1 MLFAFVANT
10 KLSNYFVCMLCTPND
25 PHMKYSNIVNFLANK
40 CISCRIY
47 MKEAI
52 YLLTFNIIKLIND
65 YLKELISIASI
76 QS

>member
-25 PHMKYSNIVNFLANK
+25 PHIKYSNIEYFLANK

-47 MKEAI
+47 MKHEGREKNTS
-52 YLLTFNIIKLIND
+52 LVS
-65 YLKELISIASI
+65 IS
-76 QS
+76 

>member
-25 PHMKYSNIVNFLANK
+25 PHMKYSNIENFLANK

-47 MKEAI
+47 MKLE
-52 YLLTFNIIKLIND
+52 YESMIIKLIND

-76 QS
+76 QC